1 MVVDSYPGWSGWRRE
16 PRSQGFVHSLDL
28 LPGAGRSG
36 HIHAAPAAVLVV
48 LAVPDQA
55 MSSFEREDE
64 GYRGPSGRDQA
75 WRRASGPELMEA
87 IETAKMD
94 FRMMFWNLRL
104 SVNYYYPPDCSFESS
119 KREKAFA

>member
-16 PRSQGFVHSLDL
+16 PRSRGFVHRLDL

-36 HIHAAPAAVLVV
+36 HIHAAPAAVLNV

-55 MSSFEREDE
+55 MSSSGREDE

-75 WRRASGPELMEA
+75 WGRASGPELMEA
-87 IETAKMD
+87 IGTAKLD
-94 FRMMFWNLRL
+94 FRMMFGNLRL
-104 SVNYYYPPDCSFESS
+104 RVNYHYPPDGSFESG
-119 KREKAFA
+119 KREKPFA

>member
-1 MVVDSYPGWSGWRRE
+1 MH
-16 PRSQGFVHSLDL
+16 VHRLDL

-55 MSSFEREDE
+55 MFSSGRED
-64 GYRGPSGRDQA
+64 GDCPGPSGRDQA
-75 WRRASGPELMEA
+75 GERASGPRLMGA
-87 IETAKMD
+87 IETAKTD

-104 SVNYYYPPDCSFESS
+104 MVNYYYPPDDSFESG